1 MQQDSAIGIGGI
13 MEGGGTGEA
22 IVVSSQP
29 PPMIHQQV
37 PQQPE
42 MQQSQPPQQQHYHQH
57 HSCPPDCTIW
67 MGDLNPDWS
76 DQFIRE
82 AFGVHSQNI
91 SNVKLVTTDHGQK
104 VYL

>member
-1 MQQDSAIGIGGI
+1 MQQESAARGI

-29 PPMIHQQV
+29 PPMIHQQAP
-37 PQQPE
+37 PQPA
-42 MQQSQPPQQQHYHQH
+42 MQQPPQQQHYHQH

-67 MGDLNPDWS
+67 MGDLNPEWS
-76 DQFIRE
+76 DKFIRE
-82 AFGVHSQNI
+82 AFGIHSENI

-104 VYL
+104 VYC